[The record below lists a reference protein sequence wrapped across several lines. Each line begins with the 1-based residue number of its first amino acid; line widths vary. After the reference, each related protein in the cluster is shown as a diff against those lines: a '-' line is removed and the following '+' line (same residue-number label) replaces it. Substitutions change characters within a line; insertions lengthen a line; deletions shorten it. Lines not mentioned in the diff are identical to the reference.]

1 MLADPKA
8 GALVD
13 NFAGQ
18 WLYLRNLDGFVPNSV
33 GFPNFDDNLRQGLK
47 TETELFFAD
56 IVENDR
62 SVLDLMTAS
71 DTFLNERVAKHYGV
85 RGVYGPHFR
94 RVELTDER
102 RFGLLG
108 KGSVLMVSSHTDRTS
123 PVVRGKWVLE
133 NVLGTPPPAPPPDVP
148 LLEEVD
154 PEGVMTLRQKL
165 EAHRANPACA
175 GCHATMDPI
184 GFALE
189 NFDAVGAWRDHE
201 KGVGTPLIDTSGRLT
216 DGTAVDGAVALRQA
230 LMSDPGI
237 FASTVVQK
245 LMVYGLGRGLTAA
258 DMPVVRGIVREAAGD
273 DYRFSSIVLAIAE
286 SVPFRMRKAPVAD
299 AVAAVERER
308 VAQ

>member
-1 MLADPKA
+1 M
-8 GALVD
+8 
-13 NFAGQ
+13 
-18 WLYLRNLDGFVPNSV
+18 
-33 GFPNFDDNLRQGLK
+33 
-47 TETELFFAD
+47 
-56 IVENDR
+56 
-62 SVLDLMTAS
+62 
-71 DTFLNERVAKHYGV
+71 

-133 NVLGTPPPAPPPDVP
+133 NVLGTPPPAPPADVP
-148 LLEEVD
+148 LLEEID
-154 PEGVMTLRQKL
+154 PEGVMTFRQKL

-201 KGVGTPLIDTSGRLT
+201 KGAGTPPIDASGRLT
-216 DGTAVDGAVALRQA
+216 DGTVVDGRRCPAPCDHEGTRL
-230 LMSDPGI
+230 

-245 LMVYGLGRGLTAA
+245 LMTYGLGRGLTAS

-286 SVPFRMRKAPVAD
+286 SVPFRMRKAPVESD
-299 AVAAVERER
+299 AANVERER
-308 VAQ
+308 GG

>member
-1 MLADPKA
+1 M
-8 GALVD
+8 
-13 NFAGQ
+13 
-18 WLYLRNLDGFVPNSV
+18 
-33 GFPNFDDNLRQGLK
+33 
-47 TETELFFAD
+47 
-56 IVENDR
+56 
-62 SVLDLMTAS
+62 
-71 DTFLNERVAKHYGV
+71 
-85 RGVYGPHFR
+85 
-94 RVELTDER
+94 
-102 RFGLLG
+102 
-108 KGSVLMVSSHTDRTS
+108 
-123 PVVRGKWVLE
+123 LE
-133 NVLGTPPPAPPPDVP
+133 NVLGTPPPAPPADVP

-230 LMSDPGI
+230 LMSDPGM

-258 DMPVVRGIVREAAGD
+258 DMPVVRGIVREVAGD

-286 SVPFRMRKAPVAD
+286 SVPFRMRKAPVVD

-308 VAQ
+308 VAE

>member
-8 GALVD
+8 AALVD
-13 NFAGQ
+13 NFAAQ
-18 WLYLRNLDGFVPNSV
+18 WLYLRNLDAFVPNSV
-33 GFPNFDDNLRQGLK
+33 GFPDFDDNLRQGLK
-47 TETELFFAD
+47 TETELFFAS
-56 IVENDR
+56 IVEEDR
-62 SVLDLMTAS
+62 SVLDLMTAK
-71 DTFLNERVAKHYGV
+71 DTYLNERVAKHYGV

-133 NVLGTPPPAPPPDVP
+133 NVLGSPPPAPPADVP
-148 LLEEVD
+148 ALEEID
-154 PEGVMTLRQKL
+154 PEGVMTFRQKL

-201 KGVGTPLIDTSGRLT
+201 QGFGSARIDAGGRLA
-216 DGTAVDGAVALRQA
+216 DGTTVDGAVALREA
-230 LMSDPGI
+230 IMRDPDI

-245 LMVYGLGRGLTAA
+245 LMTYGLGRGLTAT
-258 DMPVVRGIVREAAGD
+258 DMPVVRGIVREAAAS
-273 DYRFSSIVLAIAE
+273 DYRFSTIVLGIAE
-286 SVPFRMRKAPVAD
+286 SVPFRMRKAPLAAEVASVQRAGD
-299 AVAAVERER
+299 G
-308 VAQ
+308 